1 MVYLSNAIVFSN
13 KREQAADPHINT
25 ERFLNYYAE
34 GKKLYTEEYMFTF
47 TMNFETGKIIP

>member
-25 ERFLNYYAE
+25 EKFLNYYAE